1 MSYVLFI
8 SEQKLK
14 DSTAI
19 NLNCSNDLLLPYVR
33 QAQKLYVE
41 PKLGTDLTQKLKDL
55 IVAGTLGNVGNEA
68 YKTLVDDYIGDMLP
82 NWAFYHAVPFLRF
95 KIENGNIYSKTS
107 ETGNA
112 LSTEES
118 QSLREEVSNTAQ
130 YYTER
135 MIEYVINN
143 TSSFPEYSTNSGAD
157 ISPDQNAY
165 YNGMNLERPRQ
176 QGTKLTIGFSIT
188 NCNEVLTFVSLT
200 LAIVFTIY
208 KFIKFEKTN

>member
-1 MSYVLFI
+1 MAYVLFI

-19 NLNCSNDLLLPYVR
+19 NLNVSSDLLLPYVR

-41 PKLGTDLTQKLKDL
+41 PKLGTDLTEKLKSL
-55 IVAGTLGNVGNEA
+55 ITAGTLSNVANAA

-82 NWAFYHAVPFLRF
+82 NWAFYHAIPFLRF

-107 ETGNA
+107 ETGTA

-118 QSLREEVSNTAQ
+118 QHLREEVRNTAE

-135 MIEYVINN
+135 MIDYVRNN
-143 TSSFPEYSTNSGAD
+143 TSSFPEFSTNSGAD
-157 ISPDQNAY
+157 VSPDPNAY
-165 YNGMNLERPRQ
+165 YNGMNLEKPMQR
-176 QGTKLTIGFSIT
+176 GTKLTLRNF
-188 NCNEVLTFVSLT
+188 LTAGL
-200 LAIVFTIY
+200 
-208 KFIKFEKTN
+208 N

>member
-19 NLNCSNDLLLPYVR
+19 NLNVDVDLLLPYVR
-33 QAQKLYVE
+33 QSQKLYVE
-41 PKLGTDLTQKLKDL
+41 AKLGTKLTQKLKDL
-55 IVAGTLGNVGNEA
+55 ITAGTLGNAGNEA

-107 ETGNA
+107 ETGTS
-112 LSTEES
+112 LTTEEA
-118 QSLREEVSNTAQ
+118 QHLREEVRNTAE

-135 MIEYVINN
+135 MIDYVRNN
-143 TSSFPEYSTNSGAD
+143 IGSFPEYNQNSGAD
-157 ISPDQNAY
+157 VNPDPNAY
-165 YNGMNLERPRQ
+165 YNGMNLERPMRS
-176 QGTKLTIGFSIT
+176 TKLTLRDFLPASDQ
-188 NCNEVLTFVSLT
+188 
-200 LAIVFTIY
+200 
-208 KFIKFEKTN
+208 

>member
-19 NLNCSNDLLLPYVR
+19 NLNVSTDLLLPYVR

-135 MIEYVINN
+135 MIEYVTNN
-143 TSSFPEYSTNSGAD
+143 LSSFPEYSTNSGAD
-157 ISPDQNAY
+157 VNPDRNAY
-165 YNGMNLERPRQ
+165 YNSMNLERPRQ
-176 QGTKLTIGFSIT
+176 QGTKLTLRNF
-188 NCNEVLTFVSLT
+188 LTAGL
-200 LAIVFTIY
+200 
-208 KFIKFEKTN
+208 N

>member
-1 MSYVLFI
+1 MAYVLFI
-8 SEQKLK
+8 SEEKLK

-19 NLNCSNDLLLPYVR
+19 NLNVDPNLLLPYVR

-41 PKLGTDLTQKLKDL
+41 PKLGTKLTQKLKDL
-55 IVAGTLGNVGNEA
+55 ITAGTIGDVANAA
-68 YKTLVDDYIGDMLP
+68 YKTLLDDYIGDMLP

-135 MIEYVINN
+135 LIEYITNN
-143 TSSFPEYSTNSGAD
+143 TSLFPEYSTNSGAD
-157 ISPDQNAY
+157 VNPDRNAY
-165 YNGMNLERPRQ
+165 YNGMNLERPMQ
-176 QGTKLTIGFSIT
+176 QGTKLTLRNFLNASDY
-188 NCNEVLTFVSLT
+188 S
-200 LAIVFTIY
+200 
-208 KFIKFEKTN
+208 